1 MDRGGPIRRP
11 VPLRYPR
18 LALSYLPMSFAPTG
32 DADGSHASLGF
43 AEKPRLLAL
52 EDNAESRLLLKHL
65 LRKGFEAVIVS
76 GADETLAVA
85 AEQTFDVLLL
95 DINLGEK
102 RTGVDVLKAL
112 RALPG
117 YAETPALA
125 CTAYALPGDRERF
138 LEAGFAHY
146 VSKPFVKAELL
157 GALRDAVRS
166 SGR

>member
-1 MDRGGPIRRP
+1 MDERGG
-11 VPLRYPR
+11 
-18 LALSYLPMSFAPTG
+18 AEAPTG
-32 DADGSHASLGF
+32 FAD
-43 AEKPRLLAL
+43 KPRLLAL

-65 LRKGFEAVIVS
+65 LRKEFDAVIVA
-76 GADETLAVA
+76 GADETLERA
-85 AEQTFDVLLL
+85 AAQRFDVLLL

-117 YAETPALA
+117 YGETPALA

-138 LEAGFAHY
+138 LEAGFAQY

-157 GALRDAVRS
+157 GALRDAVRLN
-166 SGR
+166 GR

>member
-1 MDRGGPIRRP
+1 MR
-11 VPLRYPR
+11 
-18 LALSYLPMSFAPTG
+18 FAPL
-32 DADGSHASLGF
+32 DASGPHSAAPASR
-43 AEKPRLLAL
+43 PRILAL

-65 LRKGFEAVIVS
+65 LRKEFDAVIVPD
-76 GADETLAVA
+76 ADTTLATA

-95 DINLGEK
+95 DINLGER

-112 RALPG
+112 RDLPG

-138 LEAGFAHY
+138 LEAGFAKY

-157 GALRDAVRS
+157 GALHHAATSRA
-166 SGR
+166 